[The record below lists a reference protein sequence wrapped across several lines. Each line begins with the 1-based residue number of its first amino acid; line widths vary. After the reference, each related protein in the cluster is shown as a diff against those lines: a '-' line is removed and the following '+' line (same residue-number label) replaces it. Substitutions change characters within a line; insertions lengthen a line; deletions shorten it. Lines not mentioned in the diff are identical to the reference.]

1 MWWYSQLLGEEREEE
16 TNEVKEEREEHYDGQ
31 IIAFESRI
39 LDYINE
45 QHYHGLVSSFSL
57 NSWIGTERWSWYTCC
72 IEERTIRYSF
82 MLWEWIILWLFVKQI
97 DNT

>member
-45 QHYHGLVSSFSL
+45 QHYHGLVNSFL
-57 NSWIGTERWSWYTCC
+57 VGLIDRNRKVKLIHLLYWRKDNQVFLHVM
-72 IEERTIRYSF
+72 RMNYS
-82 MLWEWIILWLFVKQI
+82 MIVC
-97 DNT
+97 

>member
-57 NSWIGTERWSWYTCC
+57 N
-72 IEERTIRYSF
+72 
-82 MLWEWIILWLFVKQI
+82 
-97 DNT
+97 